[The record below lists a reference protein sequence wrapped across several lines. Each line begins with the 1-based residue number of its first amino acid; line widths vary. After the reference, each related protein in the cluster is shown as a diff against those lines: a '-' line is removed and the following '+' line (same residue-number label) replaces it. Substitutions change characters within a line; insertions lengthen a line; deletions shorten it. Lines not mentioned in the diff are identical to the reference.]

1 MYKVYRH
8 VINGRNGGE
17 WEDAGLKLAR
27 VGESGLK
34 VSASGL
40 KMSGTRC
47 EWMRVGVSGWE

>member
-40 KMSGTRC
+40 KMSGSRC